1 MPHASHR
8 LDILVVADRPDQM
21 VQVERLQ
28 SLLDEWGVDD
38 RGRTTNH
45 MALID
50 GGCERIWIDQPGRL
64 LLYANQTGGFRAFC
78 PFCHTNISAGFGAA
92 HLAWK
97 RGGNRQVLCAGC
109 GSLIKLE
116 DVCLQP
122 PGSFSSWALVFS
134 GALGADLTDAA
145 KAAVKRAVGE
155 YRVVLRRP

>member
-8 LDILVVADRPDQM
+8 LDILVVAARPDQN
-21 VQVERLQ
+21 VELAGLQ
-28 SLLDEWGVDD
+28 SLLDAWDVDE
-38 RGRTTNH
+38 RGRTTKGIE
-45 MALID
+45 LIV
-50 GGCERIWIDQPGRL
+50 GGFERVWIDQPGRL

-78 PFCHTNISAGFGAA
+78 PVCRTNISADFGAA

-97 RGGNRQVLCAGC
+97 RGGSRKVVCAEC
-109 GSLIKLE
+109 GHSIKLE

-145 KAAVKRAVGE
+145 KVAVKGAVGE
-155 YRVVLRRP
+155 YRIILRRP